1 VLLRSAGFEG
11 ASIRAQSSTSLSTLS
26 DANGNY
32 RFGTLPISIEEGD
45 STTYQFTVSSG
56 VFSKTYT
63 RVIKPDQVT
72 QQIVLPDTY
81 VPSGQITIRVND
93 GKDPLAGTE
102 LVFGVSGGQSQKI
115 ITGSDGT
122 YASQSN
128 LKQAEYTLSLFKEG
142 YLYPE
147 NTIRIALD
155 SDTTVLDSTFSLP
168 YVQLPVGDILADQST
183 AVSVVSPAGLELDN
197 ATVSAQL
204 YYRVG
209 STGSFQS
216 LTMQAID
223 GVSTGVDTLR
233 ATIPVQGTVE
243 PITLYTSVQNI
254 ETEISYQSNQET
266 ITPLAS
272 GILSTVRITPGLK
285 GKKIRLGDTYDL
297 NVELRDGINESLQ
310 DKFEGDTTEGTVRWS
325 LINNSSGIRLSTL
338 EGTQATL
345 ETLAAG
351 TYQFRVTTEYNG
363 TSISETIDVEIQSMP
378 IDSVVVSRPAKQIS
392 NASTHLF
399 GYTAIDTSGSSVV
412 LGNSLEWKV
421 NPSTVGTVDNR
432 GVFTPTNNSTIGSF
446 TVEVTDPVSGIQSK
460 SDVVELVARILPEET
475 YTLTNGSG
483 MQLSLPEGSVE
494 IPSQLSLGETVP
506 PKTKKFVFAQG
517 TDISYTVSDL
527 IYILSFSG
535 SPLMK
540 EAVLTLPDDTTMTFN
555 TGIRE
560 IGRFNF
566 TTLQWELLEATQAKY
581 STYSELRNNVET
593 AGTVSISKLGQFAV
607 MAENEPLGIK
617 YAAVLPSPFSPE
629 IAPLR
634 IGYWLDSAYPPVKV
648 DIQIVNMK
656 GELVRTLLEDDLQQP
671 GRYGSASS
679 QKELLWDGKTD
690 SGAWARNGR
699 YIIQIKAKD
708 QSAEVVKLLPVVLIK

>member
-1 VLLRSAGFEG
+1 M
-11 ASIRAQSSTSLSTLS
+11 
-26 DANGNY
+26 GN
-32 RFGTLPISIEEGD
+32 D
-45 STTYQFTVSSG
+45 V
-56 VFSKTYT
+56 
-63 RVIKPDQVT
+63 
-72 QQIVLPDTY
+72 
-81 VPSGQITIRVND
+81 
-93 GKDPLAGTE
+93 
-102 LVFGVSGGQSQKI
+102 
-115 ITGSDGT
+115 
-122 YASQSN
+122 
-128 LKQAEYTLSLFKEG
+128 
-142 YLYPE
+142 
-147 NTIRIALD
+147 
-155 SDTTVLDSTFSLP
+155 
-168 YVQLPVGDILADQST
+168 
-183 AVSVVSPAGLELDN
+183 
-197 ATVSAQL
+197 
-204 YYRVG
+204 
-209 STGSFQS
+209 
-216 LTMQAID
+216 
-223 GVSTGVDTLR
+223 
-233 ATIPVQGTVE
+233 
-243 PITLYTSVQNI
+243 
-254 ETEISYQSNQET
+254 
-266 ITPLAS
+266 
-272 GILSTVRITPGLK
+272 
-285 GKKIRLGDTYDL
+285 
-297 NVELRDGINESLQ
+297 Q
-310 DKFEGDTTEGTVRWS
+310 DKFEGDTTEGTIRWS

-338 EGTQATL
+338 EGTQANL

-412 LGNSLEWKV
+412 LGNSLECKV